1 MSASYNL
8 HTGHLLVSLSLGVVE
23 EIRSKCQDQRLRLNI
38 QREGMRANRTKRLER
53 QARQKEKLS
62 ECYSLLGLVKRVE

>member
-8 HTGHLLVSLSLGVVE
+8 HTGHLIVSLSLGVVE
-23 EIRSKCQDQRLRLNI
+23 EIRSKCQDQRLRLHN

-53 QARQKEKLS
+53 QARQKEELRKLS
-62 ECYSLLGLVKRVE
+62 SSLGLVK